1 MTQEPY
7 VDTAVVAK
15 FFSVTEPTVRRWVR
29 TGQLP
34 PSTYI
39 SVGGVY
45 RFSIQRIIEALTP
58 KTVEGQEPPVIT
70 AEEMKTT
77 DTPVQLEL
85 DFGTDRT

>member
-7 VDTAVVAK
+7 VDTGVVAK

-45 RFSIQRIIEALTP
+45 RFSIQRIIDALTP
-58 KTVEGQEPPVIT
+58 KTVEGEPPIIT
-70 AEEMKTT
+70 AEAMKAT

-85 DFGTDRT
+85 DFNEDRT

>member
-1 MTQEPY
+1 MTQDPY

-45 RFSIQRIIEALTP
+45 RFSIQRIIDALTP
-58 KTVEGQEPPVIT
+58 KTVEGEPPVVT
-70 AEEMKTT
+70 AEAMKNT

-85 DFGTDRT
+85 DFNEDRT

>member
-1 MTQEPY
+1 MTQDPY

-45 RFSIQRIIEALTP
+45 RFSIQRIIDALTP
-58 KTVEGQEPPVIT
+58 KTVEGEPPVVT
-70 AEEMKTT
+70 AEAIKTT

-85 DFGTDRT
+85 DFNEDRT

>member
-1 MTQEPY
+1 MTQDPY

-45 RFSIQRIIEALTP
+45 RFSIQRIIDALTP
-58 KTVEGQEPPVIT
+58 KTVEGEPPVVT
-70 AEEMKTT
+70 AEVIKTT

-85 DFGTDRT
+85 DFNEDRT